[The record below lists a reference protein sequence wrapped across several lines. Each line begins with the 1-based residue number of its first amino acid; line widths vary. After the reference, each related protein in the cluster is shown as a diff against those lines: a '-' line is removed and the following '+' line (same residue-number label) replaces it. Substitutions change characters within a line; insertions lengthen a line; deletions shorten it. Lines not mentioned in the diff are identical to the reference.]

1 MINAMKKNGGI
12 LAIFALLS
20 TTLVSVTHLLTAGKI
35 EEQQQ
40 KELLKVLNQVISPDS
55 HDNELYKS
63 CTLITN
69 EQYLGTPAPM
79 PAYIAE
85 KEGKKTGV
93 AIEAVAPDGYSGAI
107 KLIVG
112 LNIDGVVT
120 GVRILNHSETP
131 GLGDKIET
139 RISDWIY
146 SFNGKKLTGEKDPR
160 WAVRKDGGEFDQFT
174 GATITP
180 RAVVGAVKNVSLY
193 YQQHQQ
199 SLFKQPLN
207 CQGGS

>member
-12 LAIFALLS
+12 LAIFAILATS
-20 TTLVSVTHLLTAGKI
+20 LVSVTNLLTAGRI
-35 EEQQQ
+35 EQQQ
-40 KELLKVLNQVISPDS
+40 QQELLKVLNQVIPAES

-63 CTLITN
+63 CTLLTS
-69 EQYLGTPAPM
+69 EQYLGTESPM

-85 KEGKKTGV
+85 KDGQKVGM
-93 AIEAVAPDGYSGAI
+93 AIETIAPDGYSGAI

-112 LNIDGVVT
+112 LDLEGTVT
-120 GVRILNHSETP
+120 GVRILSHNETP

-146 SFNGKKLTGEKDPR
+146 SFTGKRVDNEKDTR

-193 YQQHQQ
+193 YQANQQ
-199 SLFKQPLN
+199 DLFEQPLN
-207 CQGGS
+207 CQGE

>member
-1 MINAMKKNGGI
+1 MINAMKKNGGV
-12 LAIFALLS
+12 LALFALLATS
-20 TTLVSVTHLLTAGKI
+20 LVSVTHQLTAGKI

-40 KELLKVLNQVISPDS
+40 QELLNVLNQVIPADS

-63 CTLITN
+63 CTLLTS
-69 EQYLGTPAPM
+69 EQYLGTSAPM
-79 PAYIAE
+79 SAYIAE
-85 KEGKKTGV
+85 KDGKKVGM
-93 AIEAVAPDGYSGAI
+93 AIEAIAPDGYSGAI

-112 LNIDGVVT
+112 LDLEGSVT
-120 GVRILNHSETP
+120 GVRILSHNETP

-146 SFNGKKLTGEKDPR
+146 SFNGKRVDNDKDSR

-180 RAVVGAVKNVSLY
+180 RAVVSAVKKVSLY
-193 YQQHQQ
+193 YRANQQR
-199 SLFKQPLN
+199 LFEQPLN
-207 CQGGS
+207 CQGE

>member
-1 MINAMKKNGGI
+1 MLNAMKKNGGI
-12 LAIFALLS
+12 LALFALLS
-20 TTLVSVTHLLTAGKI
+20 TSLVAVTHLMTADKI

-40 KELLKVLNQVISPDS
+40 KQLLKILNQVVPTAN

-63 CTLITN
+63 CTLLTN
-69 EQYLGTPAPM
+69 EAALGTTTPM

-85 KEGKKTGV
+85 KNGQKTGM
-93 AIEAVAPDGYSGAI
+93 AIEAIAPDGYSGAI

-112 LNIDGVVT
+112 LDQLGVVT
-120 GVRILNHSETP
+120 GVRILSHNETP

-139 RISDWIY
+139 RVSNWID
-146 SFNGKKLTGEKDPR
+146 SFTGKKVNGADDAH

-180 RAVVGAVKNVSLY
+180 RAVVGAVKRVSLY
-193 YQQHQQ
+193 YQNNQAA
-199 SLFKQPLN
+199 LFAQPLN
-207 CQGGS
+207 CQGE

>member
-12 LAIFALLS
+12 LALFAIFA
-20 TTLVSVTHLLTAGKI
+20 TGLVSVTHLLTAGKI

-40 KELLKVLNQVISPDS
+40 KELLKVLNQVIPAES

-69 EQYLGTPAPM
+69 EQYLGTPEPM

-85 KEGKKTGV
+85 KNSQKTGV
-93 AIEAVAPDGYSGAI
+93 AIEAIAPDGYSGAI

-112 LNIDGVVT
+112 LDIDGVVT

-146 SFNGKKLTGEKDPR
+146 SFNGKKLEGEKDSR

-193 YQQHQQ
+193 YQQQQ
-199 SLFKQPLN
+199 QTLFAQPLN
-207 CQGGS
+207 CQGG

>member
-1 MINAMKKNGGI
+1 MLNAMKKNGGV
-12 LAIFALLS
+12 LAVFALLA
-20 TTLVSVTHLLTAGKI
+20 TALVSVTHLLTEDKI
-35 EEQQQ
+35 QEQQQ
-40 KELLKVLNQVISPDS
+40 KELLKVLNQVIPAAN

-69 EQYLGTPAPM
+69 QQYIGTPVPM

-85 KEGKKTGV
+85 KDGEPTGV
-93 AIEAVAPDGYSGAI
+93 AIEAIAPDGYSGAI

-112 LNIDGVVT
+112 LDMAGYVT
-120 GVRILNHSETP
+120 GVRVLQHNETP

-139 RISDWIY
+139 RITDWIY
-146 SFNGKKLTGEKDPR
+146 AFTGKKLNGEKDPA

-180 RAVVGAVKNVSLY
+180 RAVVKAVKNVSLY
-193 YQQHQQ
+193 FERYQQALL
-199 SLFKQPLN
+199 SQPLN
-207 CQGGS
+207 CQGES